1 MSNFSRLTLLLACLG
16 IVFSV
21 AAAGEVALAAE
32 KAGVSK
38 IAQGA
43 EAIGAGEAAAAVGEA
58 LAARAGQ

>member
-21 AAAGEVALAAE
+21 AAA
-32 KAGVSK
+32 
-38 IAQGA
+38 
-43 EAIGAGEAAAAVGEA
+43 AAVGEA